1 MKKKFIC
8 SVMAIVFVLFNLTVN
23 AEEVVVLEAQLTAKN
38 AEITSISNEI
48 KNKETQKKELEKS
61 ILATNEDLS
70 KLQMQL
76 DELQVKIDSVS
87 TELDEAQKKEDAK
100 KEVFFKRLIVMYEKG
115 NVAYIEAFLESKNI
129 MEMTKR
135 TEYIRQISE
144 NDRRIFNEFVEAKA
158 EVEGRKKELDDISA
172 EYNAQ
177 KEEYDLQINEASE
190 EIETIEQKIK
200 QKKDAL
206 KNLNSEKNEIE
217 KKLYK
222 KTFAGKVFEE
232 GEKYLGFPYVW
243 GGSTPET
250 SFDCSGFVCWT
261 YTHSGVYNLP
271 RTTAQGIYN
280 QCKKITESEARPGDL
295 IFFEG
300 TYNSPHEPV
309 THIGIYAGNGKML
322 HCGNPIQYTSTQ
334 TAYWKSHFYA
344 YGRLEK

>member
-1 MKKKFIC
+1 MNKRILSC
-8 SVMAIVFVLFNLTVN
+8 LIASILLLLNLTVC
-23 AEEVVVLEAQLTAKN
+23 AEEVEVLEAQLTTKN
-38 AEITSISNEI
+38 AEIISISNEI
-48 KNKETQKKELEKS
+48 KDKESQKKELEKS

-70 KLQMQL
+70 KLQTQL
-76 DELQVKIDSVS
+76 DELQVKIDTVIS
-87 TELDEAQKKEDAK
+87 ELDEAQKKEDAK

-115 NVAYIEAFLESKNI
+115 NVAYIEAFLASNDI

-144 NDRRIFNEFVEAKA
+144 NDRRIFNEFAEAKA
-158 EVEGRKKELDDISA
+158 EVEGRKKELDDVSA

-190 EIETIEQKIK
+190 EIETIDREIK

-206 KNLNSEKNEIE
+206 KNLKSEKNEIE

-222 KTFAGKVFEE
+222 KTFAGRVFAE

-271 RTTAQGIYN
+271 RTTAQGIYD
-280 QCKKITESEARPGDL
+280 QCKKISESEARPGDL
-295 IFFEG
+295 IFFKG
-300 TYNSPHEPV
+300 TYYAPNEPV
-309 THIGIYAGNGKML
+309 THIGIYAGDGKML